1 MEENDNNLNNTNIEP
16 VSENMTTPETNT
28 NVAVEPAVMPAA
40 PESVSQPSVEPVPVA
55 TNDVAPKKGNG
66 PIILLVLLLLIGA
79 GVAAYFCFFTGDKN
93 VDKKKGTVENEEKQS
108 PYRLNGNGLENFD
121 LQFLKIESN
130 NQNIVYSPL
139 SIKYTLAMINEGT
152 DGESNAQIKALIGDY
167 KSTKYVNSKNLSLAN
182 AMFVRNDFKDEVKA
196 SYSEAINSKYG
207 AEVIYDDFTSATNI
221 NNWVKDKTLGLITN
235 GLESAPT
242 DKLFYLVNALAIDM
256 EWKNKFDTK
265 FAWYEHT
272 NFGWETFQPV
282 RNGKFSG
289 MDEEIATMEVKA
301 SFNRSDIIKDKGGE
315 EAFRK
320 EIEKY
325 YIDCYNENK
334 TDLEI
339 TQEINAEYV
348 KKDVDEAYNAIKGNY
363 NRSDFNTDFYFYL
376 DKDVTVFAKDLKEYD
391 GTTLQY
397 VGFMPVSDS
406 LANFIKNVDAKK
418 LQRYMDNLKY
428 TEISNFEDGYLTY
441 IYGTIPKFNYDYKLN
456 LKNDLNNLGI
466 VDVFDGQKANL
477 SKLADGPV
485 FIDEVLHKATIEMNQ
500 DGIKAGAVTLAGGL
514 GNLMICNY
522 KVELPTT
529 KIDITFDKPYMYLV
543 RNKATGEVWFA
554 GSVYNPTTW
563 AYEQEHKAN

>member
-1 MEENDNNLNNTNIEP
+1 MEENNNELNNNVEQVPVSGTIENVTTEP
-16 VSENMTTPETNT
+16 VVNEVPIPSEPTPVTTFN
-28 NVAVEPAVMPAA
+28 
-40 PESVSQPSVEPVPVA
+40 PS
-55 TNDVAPKKGNG
+55 PKKSKT
-66 PIILLVLLLLIGA
+66 PIIILVLLLLIGA
-79 GVAAYFCFFTGDKN
+79 GVAVYFCFFNEDKN
-93 VDKKKGTVENEEKQS
+93 KNVETNKTVTEKESKQS
-108 PYRLNGNGLENFD
+108 PYRLSGNGLENFD
-121 LQFLKIESN
+121 LQFLKLEPGN
-130 NQNIVYSPL
+130 GNIVYSPL

-167 KSTKYVNSKNLSLAN
+167 KSTKYTNSKNLSLAN

-196 SYSEAINSKYG
+196 SYSEAVNSKYG
-207 AEVIYDDFTSATNI
+207 AEVIYDDFASATNI

-256 EWKNKFDTK
+256 EWKNKFDSK
-265 FAWYEHT
+265 VAWYEHT
-272 NFGWETFQPV
+272 HFGWDAFQPV

-289 MDEEIATMEVKA
+289 MNEEIATMEIRA

-325 YIDCYNENK
+325 YIDCFNENK

-339 TQEINAEYV
+339 TEEINAEYV
-348 KKDVDEAYNAIKGNY
+348 KGYVDEAYNAIKGNY
-363 NRSDFNTDFYFYL
+363 NRSDFNTDFYIYL

-406 LANFIKNVDAKK
+406 LANFIKNVDAKQ
-418 LQRYMDNLKY
+418 LQNYINKLKY
-428 TEISNFEDGYLTY
+428 TDISNFEDGVLTY
-441 IYGTIPKFNYDYKLN
+441 IYGSIPKFNYEYKLN
-456 LKNDLNNLGI
+456 LKSDLNKLGI

-477 SKLADGPV
+477 SKLAEGPI
-485 FIDEVLHKATIEMNQ
+485 FIDEVLHKANIEMNQ

-514 GNLMICNY
+514 GNLMVCNY
-522 KVELPTT
+522 EVDLPTT
-529 KIDITFDKPYMYLV
+529 SINVTFDKPYMYIV
-543 RNKATGEVWFA
+543 RNKATGEVWFT

-563 AYEQEHKAN
+563 AYEQEHQTLKY